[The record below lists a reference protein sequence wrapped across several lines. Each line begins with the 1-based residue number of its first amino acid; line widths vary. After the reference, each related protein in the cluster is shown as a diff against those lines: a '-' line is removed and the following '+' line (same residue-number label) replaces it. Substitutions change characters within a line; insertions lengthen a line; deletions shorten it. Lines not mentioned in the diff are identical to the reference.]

1 MNFLEY
7 AKLNEENLIKDLTN
21 LIKFPSVLCDQ
32 PDIKDAPFGKPLVDC
47 LNWLLEKGK
56 AAGFKVK
63 NIDNVVGYIEYDS
76 DLEENAE
83 MLGIL
88 GHLDVVPTGDLD
100 AWKTDPFT
108 ATRIGNRLYARGSI
122 DDKGPVMAAFYALKC
137 LKEKNIKLNKIVR
150 IIVGTDE
157 ESGSRCLARYMASE
171 RIPDV
176 AFSPDADYPVIYG
189 EKGIASF
196 DFLNKKSDPNIIEID
211 SGDVYNVVPEK
222 ARITSKLD
230 FRSEFNEYLKNNN
243 FSGDVKV
250 ENGLYTY
257 MLQGKRAHAMEPRN
271 GVNALVNI
279 CHFAKEYFDDGM
291 IKFVSKYLCDS
302 RMAQANLQFR
312 DPEMGDLTVNVAN
325 FKMNGLNEKVGIN
338 IRYPIHFDYDKFYLG
353 LQNIAS
359 EFGVKCVALGNS
371 KPHYV
376 DKQSELVKT
385 LFETYQKYMKDYTHA
400 PITIGGGT
408 YARAFNNAVAF
419 GILMPGAEDVMHQ
432 ANEYVDIDVLVKSVA
447 IFAEAIYRLAK

>member
-1 MNFLEY
+1 
-7 AKLNEENLIKDLTN
+7 
-21 LIKFPSVLCDQ
+21 
-32 PDIKDAPFGKPLVDC
+32 
-47 LNWLLEKGK
+47 
-56 AAGFKVK
+56 
-63 NIDNVVGYIEYDS
+63 
-76 DLEENAE
+76 
-83 MLGIL
+83 
-88 GHLDVVPTGDLD
+88 
-100 AWKTDPFT
+100 
-108 ATRIGNRLYARGSI
+108 
-122 DDKGPVMAAFYALKC
+122 MAAFYALKC
-137 LKEKNIKLNKIVR
+137 LKENNIKLDKIVR

-157 ESGSRCLARYMASE
+157 ESGSRCLARYMQTE

-196 DFLNKKSDPNIIEID
+196 DFLNELNDPNLIEID

-222 ARITSKLD
+222 ARIVSKLD
-230 FRSEFNEYLKNNN
+230 LRREFSEYLKINN
-243 FSGDVKV
+243 FKGNVKE

-257 MLQGKRAHAMEPRN
+257 MLLGKRAHAMEPRN
-271 GVNALVNI
+271 GVNALVNL
-279 CHFAKEYFDDGM
+279 CHFAKDYFDDGM

-325 FKMNGLNEKVGIN
+325 FKMDGKSEKVGIN

-353 LQNIAS
+353 LQNVAS

-376 DKQSELVKT
+376 DKDSELVKT
-385 LFETYQKYMKDYTHA
+385 LFETYQKYMADYTHK

-408 YARAFNNAVAF
+408 YARSFNNAVAF

-447 IFAEAIYRLAK
+447 IFSEAIYRLAK

>member
-7 AKLNEENLIKDLTN
+7 ARKNEDALLNDLASI
-21 LIKFPSVLCDQ
+21 IKFPSVLNYQ
-32 PDIKDAPFGKPLVDC
+32 PDIKDAPFGYPLVEC
-47 LNWLLEKGK
+47 LNWILEQGK
-56 AAGFKVK
+56 KAGFKVK

-76 DLEENAE
+76 GLDEKAE
-83 MLGIL
+83 MLAIL

-100 AWKTDPFT
+100 AWKSDPFT
-108 ATRIGNRLYARGSI
+108 ARREGNRLYARGSI

-137 LKEKNIKLNKIVR
+137 LKDNNIKLNKIVR

-157 ESGSRCLARYMASE
+157 ESGSRCLARYMQTE

-196 DFLNKKSDPNIIEID
+196 DFLSVKKDPNIILID

-222 ARITSKLD
+222 ARIVSKLD
-230 FRSEFNEYLKNNN
+230 LRAEYNEYLKNNK
-243 FSGDVKV
+243 FSGEVK
-250 ENGLYTY
+250 EANGEFTY
-257 MLQGKRAHAMEPRN
+257 ILNGKRAHGMEPRN
-271 GVNALVNI
+271 GINALVNL
-279 CHFAKEYFDDGM
+279 CHFAKDYFDDAM
-291 IKFVSKYLCDS
+291 IKFVSKCLYDS
-302 RMAQANLQFR
+302 RMGQVNLNFT

-325 FKMNGLNEKVGIN
+325 FKMDKDNEKVGIN

-359 EFGVKCVALGNS
+359 EFGIKCVALGNS
-371 KPHYV
+371 HPHYV
-376 DKQSELVKT
+376 DKDSSLVKT
-385 LFETYQKYMKDYTHA
+385 LFETYQKYMEDYTHK

-408 YARAFNNAVAF
+408 YARAFDNAVAF

-447 IFAEAIYRLAK
+447 IFSEAIYKLAK